1 MARIDPQTLVDR
13 LMELVL
19 MPAVSIDI
27 TERDGKR
34 RDINFTDLR
43 MLVQRRRVGID
54 GDVGQWDTV
63 IRINTSHID
72 LIEDWVAVAQILDP
86 AVDWRLT
93 DHTGLVPTEDQSR
106 T

>member
-1 MARIDPQTLVDR
+1 MSRIDPQTLVDR

-27 TERDGKR
+27 TEREGKR

-72 LIEDWVAVAQILDP
+72 LIDAAVE
-86 AVDWRLT
+86 WRLT
-93 DHTGLVPTEDQSR
+93 DHLGIAPAEETSST
-106 T
+106 

>member
-1 MARIDPQTLVDR
+1 MSRIDPQTLVDR

-27 TERDGKR
+27 TEREGKR

-72 LIEDWVAVAQILDP
+72 LIEQWVAVAQIIDA
-86 AVDWRLT
+86 AVEWRLT
-93 DHTGLVPTEDQSR
+93 DHLGIAPAQEPSST
-106 T
+106 